1 MGYQA
6 QSGNSVSRSLRLSRV
21 LWVFLIHPIMYD
33 RTMWKEQ
40 NGAPKGRRNFGDE
53 WGKLSITMKDA
64 KPFSFSLLMDDHF
77 LEYDGFGI
85 FYSSIDSGKAQ
96 GGPTFEAHGTPS
108 ISLKKLSETFQVL
121 SKRIDSEMR
130 DFVLAK
136 ISEQ

>member
-1 MGYQA
+1 
-6 QSGNSVSRSLRLSRV
+6 
-21 LWVFLIHPIMYD
+21 MYI

-40 NGAPKGRRNFGDE
+40 NGAPEGRRNFGDE
-53 WGKLSITMKDA
+53 WGNLSITIKDA

-85 FYSSIDSGKAQ
+85 CYSSIAGGKGHGSPSFEAQ
-96 GGPTFEAHGTPS
+96 GKPS
-108 ISLKKLSETFQVL
+108 ISLEKLTETFQVL

-136 ISEQ
+136 IREPRS